1 MIIVVSVLSFPRFYL
16 TDRPAS
22 LRACYSSKFKEFNF
36 VLQVMETAQALL
48 HGFKIDP

>member
-1 MIIVVSVLSFPRFYL
+1 MIIVVSALSFPRFYL

-22 LRACYSSKFKEFNF
+22 LRACPSNKFNEFNF
-36 VLQVMETAQALL
+36 ILQVMETAQALL